1 MGGAIALKLN
11 RMVQYRPP
19 VHETF
24 AALSDPRR
32 LGILERLRRGDATIG
47 QLAEQAGITLT
58 GTKKHVA
65 VLESVGL
72 VSTRK
77 VGRTRVCSLGPRRL
91 DEEAAWI
98 AAYQR
103 DLEER
108 LDHLGALLD
117 SLKEEP

>member
-1 MGGAIALKLN
+1 
-11 RMVQYRPP
+11 MVQYRPQ

-24 AALSDPRR
+24 AALSDPTR
-32 LGILERLRRGDATIG
+32 IAFLERLGRGDATIG
-47 QLAEQAGITLT
+47 QLADQAGMTLT

-103 DLEER
+103 VLEER
-108 LDHLGALLD
+108 LDHLEMLLER
-117 SLKEEP
+117 LKEER